1 MKKTIISILVVIF
14 ILSVVC
20 MIYAIVAKPNSSNNN
35 TNTNTNTSSQN
46 TTSTE
51 PPKKV
56 TIDTLTDEARSIFN
70 SQFDI
75 YRGEQIPGNTVR
87 LLIAS
92 VKSSNETTGLVKVTI
107 YIDGVKYN
115 FDKEFDTSKTYSVS
129 FSYDTNGLIN
139 RANIKTQM

>member
-14 ILSVVC
+14 ILSMACV
-20 MIYAIVAKPNSSNNN
+20 IYAIVSKPNSNNNNNN
-35 TNTNTNTSSQN
+35 TNTNTNPQN

-56 TIDTLTDEARSIFN
+56 TIDTLTEQSRAIFN

-92 VKSSNETTGLVKVTI
+92 VKASNATTSLVQVAI

-115 FDKEFDTSKTYSVS
+115 FDKEFDTSKTYSVN
-129 FSYDTNGLIN
+129 FSYDKNGLIN
-139 RANIKTQM
+139 RTNIKTQN